1 MEFIELLLIPV
12 AAALEW
18 WTQLWSVDSTIMQI
32 FLGIIFVRL
41 LFRFILEPLLKGDAG
56 SDRADQ
62 HPKRT

>member
-1 MEFIELLLIPV
+1 MGFLDLFLIPL

-18 WTQLWSVDSTIMQI
+18 WTMLWSYNYLFLNI

-41 LFRFILEPLLKGDAG
+41 LFRFILDPIFKGDAG

-62 HPKRT
+62 HPRKK